1 MVLEEE
7 NQPSREDSPSIE
19 GGVDFTDGR
28 DETQYEAQQIS
39 PDLFG
44 AQENTGGENTAV
56 AGKVPAKRP
65 FSELRRNKPI
75 PRLKKNQILAGLLV
89 FVIGFL
95 LLFNLVLGKKGKQKQ
110 NGLSGKGGQIVYNA
124 EFSLGDMPERAPESR
139 NVDELLAEDMS
150 AIDASNRFRSP
161 PSYENFETRDN
172 RQEQGIGA
180 QNRGVSA
187 NGGGNFQQGYGESY
201 AQAVTAPIRKD
212 GGYGES
218 REEPNQKY
226 SPDNITSYENLSRA
240 TPGVNIPSRED
251 YTRQQL
257 DNYTRLIQAA
267 AGSGANAQQTQNIN
281 NGRYSE
287 AGNYNPNNKDAG
299 SFMFLE
305 DNVIVPGTVIHAVLV
320 SSIDTDYPGPIHAR
334 VTENVYDSKSGKN
347 LLIPQGS
354 ILQGNYSSSSVG
366 VAKVQIAWEA
376 MVVNFDGVAYQVSLG
391 GMAGVDKRGRAGING
406 WLDDHYFEWLKAA
419 GIVTLFT
426 MVNSELAYQTQAQRN
441 SQLRQLMDINQGVVN
456 QFGQR
461 VMDRALNIQPSVR
474 VPNGKAVSV
483 SVNAPLSLRPFKA
496 FKAEKKWIRS

>member
-1 MVLEEE
+1 MVLEKEG
-7 NQPSREDSPSIE
+7 PHSREDSLSIESSPSIE
-19 GGVDFTDGR
+19 GGVDYTDGR

-56 AGKVPAKRP
+56 AGKVPAKSS
-65 FSELRRNKPI
+65 FSELRKNKPI

-89 FVIGFL
+89 FIIGFL

-110 NGLSGKGGQIVYNA
+110 NGLSGKEGQIVYNA
-124 EFSLGDMPERAPESR
+124 EFSLGDMPERAPSQR
-139 NVDELLAEDMS
+139 NVDELLAEDIS
-150 AIDASNRFRSP
+150 AIETSNRFRSP

-218 REEPNQKY
+218 YAAPIASTAPAAPNQD
-226 SPDNITSYENLSRA
+226 SIPA
-240 TPGVNIPSRED
+240 TPGRED

-391 GMAGVDKRGRAGING
+391 GMAGVDKRGRAGVNG

-441 SQLRQLMDINQGVVN
+441 SQLRQLMDINQGIVN

-483 SVNAPLSLRPFKA
+483 SVNTPLSLRPFKA

>member
-1 MVLEEE
+1 MDIE
-7 NQPSREDSPSIE
+7 NEAGP
-19 GGVDFTDGR
+19 DFQDGQ
-28 DETQYEAQQIS
+28 TQYEAQQIS
-39 PDLFG
+39 PDLFE
-44 AQENTGGENTAV
+44 AHENTDGENDSA
-56 AGKVPAKRP
+56 AEKAPAKKS
-65 FSELRRNKPI
+65 FSELRKNRSI

-95 LLFNLVLGKKGKQKQ
+95 LLFNLILGKKGKQKQ
-110 NGLSGKGGQIVYNA
+110 NDLSGKAGQIIYNA
-124 EFSLGDMPERAPESR
+124 EFSLGDMPERAPVPR
-139 NVDELLAEDMS
+139 DVDDLLAEDLS
-150 AIDASNRFRSP
+150 AIEASNSFRSP

-172 RQEQGIGA
+172 RQELGIAA

-187 NGGGNFQQGYGESY
+187 YGGANSNGGGNFQAGYGESY

-218 REEPNQKY
+218 QPAQNQMY
-226 SPDNITSYENLSRA
+226 PAAQIQADIPSVD
-240 TPGVNIPSRED
+240 IPSRED

-257 DNYTRLIQAA
+257 ENYTRLIQAA
-267 AGSGANAQQTQNIN
+267 NGQAGPGVYTQQSENRN

-299 SFMFLE
+299 NIMFLD
-305 DNVIVPGTVIHAVLV
+305 DNVIVPGTIIRAVLV
-320 SSIDTDYPGPIHAR
+320 SGIDTDYPGPIHAR
-334 VTENVYDSKSGKN
+334 VTENIYDSKTGKN

-366 VAKVQIAWEA
+366 VAKVQIAWES

-426 MVNSELAYQTQAQRN
+426 MLNSEIAYQTQAQKN
-441 SQLRQLMDINQGVVN
+441 TQLRQLMDINQGIVN
-456 QFGQR
+456 QLGNR
-461 VMDRALNIQPSVR
+461 IMDRSLDIQPSVK

-496 FKAEKKWIRS
+496 FKAEQKWKRS

>member
-1 MVLEEE
+1 MVLEK
-7 NQPSREDSPSIE
+7 E
-19 GGVDFTDGR
+19 GADFPDGR
-28 DETQYEAQQIS
+28 DETNYDVQQIS

-44 AQENTGGENTAV
+44 AAEQDDTGGENA
-56 AGKVPAKRP
+56 AAADKGPAKKT
-65 FSELRRNKPI
+65 FSELRKNKSI
-75 PRLKKNQILAGLLV
+75 PRLKKNQILAGLLA

-110 NGLSGKGGQIVYNA
+110 DGFSGRGGQIVYNA
-124 EFSLGDMPERAPESR
+124 EFSLGDMPERAPAPR
-139 NVDELLAEDMS
+139 DVDELLAEDIS
-150 AIDASNRFRSP
+150 AIEASNRFRSP
-161 PSYENFETRDN
+161 PSYESFETRDN
-172 RQEQGIGA
+172 RQELGIA
-180 QNRGVSA
+180 PQNRGVSA
-187 NGGGNFQQGYGESY
+187 NGGGNIQQGYGESH

-218 REEPNQKY
+218 HSAPVASTAPAAPNQD
-226 SPDNITSYENLSRA
+226 SIPA
-240 TPGVNIPSRED
+240 TLSRED
-251 YTRQQL
+251 YTRQQV
-257 DNYTRLIQAA
+257 DSYARLIQAA
-267 AGSGANAQQTQNIN
+267 NGQGASAQQAQNIN

-287 AGNYNPNNKDAG
+287 AGSYNPDNKKAG

-305 DNVIVPGTVIHAVLV
+305 DDVIVPGTVIHAVLV
-320 SSIDTDYPGPIHAR
+320 SGIDTDYPGPIHAR
-334 VTENVYDSKSGKN
+334 VTENVYDSKTGKN

-391 GMAGVDKRGRAGING
+391 GMAGVDKRGRAGVNG

-426 MVNSELAYQTQAQRN
+426 MVNSEMAYQTQAQRI
-441 SQLRQLMDINQGVVN
+441 SQLRQLMDINQGIVN
-456 QFGQR
+456 QLGGKL
-461 VMDRALNIQPSVR
+461 MDRALNIQPSVK

-496 FKAEKKWIRS
+496 FKAEQKWIRR